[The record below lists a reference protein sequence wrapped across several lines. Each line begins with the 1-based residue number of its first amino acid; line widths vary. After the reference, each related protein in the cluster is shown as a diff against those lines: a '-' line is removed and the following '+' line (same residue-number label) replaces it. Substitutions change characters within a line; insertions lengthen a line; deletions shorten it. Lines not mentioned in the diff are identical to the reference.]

1 MTRGAARLIV
11 ALWAVAIVAPLAAG
25 AQRVRLTLSGFP
37 LQVATTTGADF
48 DAGSVALG
56 SMSFTADMTTGI
68 PLIPVAT
75 TVSVY
80 CDAPCPQSGSL
91 PAAGLQWR
99 RADLATWN
107 TLTTSPTLVET
118 RNVTFLGANDPWGNT
133 VAWRYLLS
141 WTANPPT
148 AETRWRIRF
157 QLTTSAP

>member
-1 MTRGAARLIV
+1 MTRGAARLLV
-11 ALWAVAIVAPLAAG
+11 ALWAGAVVAPLTVD

-37 LQVATTTGADF
+37 LQVTTTTGADF

-56 SMSFTADMTTGI
+56 SMSFTVDMTLGV
-68 PLIPVAT
+68 PLTATAT
-75 TVSVY
+75 TVSVS

-91 PAAGLQWR
+91 SLAALQWR

-118 RNVTFLGANDPWGNT
+118 RSVTFLGANDPWSNT
-133 VAWRYLLS
+133 VAWRYLLT
-141 WTANPPT
+141 WTANPP
-148 AETRWRIRF
+148 AAATRWRIRF